1 MADNVTPV
9 VLSVDKFDD
18 REVYKVDYKFT
29 QKTDIE
35 GQLDGIPRG
44 GRINVIVKALNNGN
58 TQLLQWMLN
67 PTDARDVK
75 VVFNS
80 TKDGSVMKT
89 IEAKGCYCVRYKE
102 NWADGQLHTEE
113 ISIVCQEM
121 KIGSVEFKN
130 LWS

>member
-89 IEAKGCYCVRYKE
+89 IEAKGCYCVHYKE
-102 NWADGQLHTEE
+102 NWADGQLHSEE

-121 KIGSVEFKN
+121 KIGSVEYKN
-130 LWS
+130 LWN

>member
-9 VLSVDKFDD
+9 VLSVNNFED

-29 QKTDIE
+29 QKTDVE

-44 GRINVIVKALNNGN
+44 GRINVIVKALNDGN

-67 PTDARDVK
+67 PTDARDIK
-75 VVFNS
+75 VIFNS

-89 IEAKGCYCVRYKE
+89 IAGKGCYCVHYKE
-102 NWADGQLHTEE
+102 HWADRQLHSEE
-113 ISIVCQEM
+113 ISIVCQELSV
-121 KIGSVEFKN
+121 GSVEYKN
-130 LWS
+130 IWK

>member
-89 IEAKGCYCVRYKE
+89 IEAKGCYCVHYKE
-102 NWADGQLHTEE
+102 DWADGQLHSEE

-121 KIGSVEFKN
+121 KIGSVEYKN
-130 LWS
+130 LWN

>member
-9 VLSVDKFDD
+9 VLSVDKFKE
-18 REVYKVDYKFT
+18 REVYKIDYNFS
-29 QKTDIE
+29 QKTDTE

-44 GRINVIVKALNNGN
+44 GRLNVVVKALNDGN
-58 TQLLQWMLN
+58 NELIQWMLN

-75 VVFNS
+75 VTFNS

-102 NWADGQLHTEE
+102 NWADGELHSETV
-113 ISIVCQEM
+113 SIVAQEM

-130 LWS
+130 KWA

>member
-18 REVYKVDYKFT
+18 REVFKVNYNFN
-29 QKTDIE
+29 QQTDKE

-44 GRINVIVKALNNGN
+44 GQIHVLVKALNNGN
-58 TQLLQWMLN
+58 TQLLQWMLDS
-67 PTDARDVK
+67 TDARDVK
-75 VVFNS
+75 VTFNS
-80 TKDGSVMKT
+80 TKDGTVMKT

-102 NWADGQLHTEE
+102 SWADGQLHFEE

-121 KIGSVEFKN
+121 KIGSVEYKN
-130 LWS
+130 PWG

>member
-75 VVFNS
+75 IVFNS

-102 NWADGQLHTEE
+102 NWADGQLHSEE
-113 ISIVCQEM
+113 ISFVCQEM
-121 KIGSVEFKN
+121 KAGSVEYKN
-130 LWS
+130 PWN

>member
-121 KIGSVEFKN
+121 KIGSIEFKN
-130 LWS
+130 LWN

>member
-102 NWADGQLHTEE
+102 NWADGQLHSEE
-113 ISIVCQEM
+113 VSIVCQEM
-121 KIGSVEFKN
+121 KIGSVEYKN

>member
-80 TKDGSVMKT
+80 TKDGSVIKT
-89 IEAKGCYCVRYKE
+89 IEGKGCYCVHYKE
-102 NWADGQLHTEE
+102 NWADGQLHSEE

>member
-18 REVYKVDYKFT
+18 REVFKVDYKFT
-29 QKTDIE
+29 QKTDTE

-44 GRINVIVKALNNGN
+44 GRINVIVKALNDGN

-102 NWADGQLHTEE
+102 NWADGKIHTEE

-130 LWS
+130 LWN

>member
-44 GRINVIVKALNNGN
+44 GRINVIVKALNDGN

-75 VVFNS
+75 IVFNS

-102 NWADGQLHTEE
+102 NWADGQLHSEE
-113 ISIVCQEM
+113 IAIVCQEM
-121 KIGSVEFKN
+121 KAGSVEYKN
-130 LWS
+130 PWN

>member
-44 GRINVIVKALNNGN
+44 GRINVIVKALNDGN

-75 VVFNS
+75 IVFNS

-102 NWADGQLHTEE
+102 DWADGQLHSEE

-121 KIGSVEFKN
+121 KLGSVEYKN
-130 LWS
+130 LWN

>member
-18 REVYKVDYKFT
+18 REVYKVDYKFI

-89 IEAKGCYCVRYKE
+89 IEAKGCYCVHYKE
-102 NWADGQLHTEE
+102 NWADGQLHSEE

>member
-9 VLSVDKFDD
+9 VLSVDKFED
-18 REVYKVDYKFT
+18 REVYKIDYKFT

-44 GRINVIVKALNNGN
+44 GRINVIVKALNDGN

-75 VVFNS
+75 ITFNS

-89 IEAKGCYCVRYKE
+89 IESKGCYCVHYKE
-102 NWADGQLHTEE
+102 NWADGQMQTEE

-121 KIGSVEFKN
+121 KIGSIEFKN
-130 LWS
+130 TWK